1 MSENAAPSKKIIS
14 IDVGIAR
21 LAFCLFVKPAGSTEY
36 HIGKWSIVNL
46 TKTSE
51 ESNNCCTAGCKNA
64 AVLEK
69 NGQKY
74 FKKHCKKMPGLLPS
88 ADLKPAKINKLKL
101 ADLFALADKYAIP
114 YKKDAS
120 PSLKKADITAI
131 ITQYIKTNCFQPIE
145 KTNASELDLNTIGRN
160 IKENFNTIFSEDME
174 SISDVIIEN
183 QLSPMA
189 IRMKTIQGMISQYFI
204 MKNENI
210 QIRFV
215 NATNKLKS
223 STFEKST
230 FGKSTFGKSGAK
242 TEQNSAQNIVVSANE
257 VEQNVVVTVN
267 PEAQDFAPLLEKA
280 DYKDRKDLSIETCK
294 HIINTEAKYK
304 NTQWISFINEKR
316 KKDGIADLAD
326 CFLQGLWYLSTS
338 TFPKSTF

>member
-1 MSENAAPSKKIIS
+1 MSEFITPSKKIIS

-36 HIGKWSIVNL
+36 HIGKWSVVNL

-51 ESNNCCTAGCKNA
+51 ESNNCCTTGCKNA
-64 AVLEK
+64 AVFEK
-69 NGQKY
+69 NQLKY
-74 FKKHCKKMPGLLPS
+74 CKKHCKKMPGLLPS
-88 ADLKPAKINKLKL
+88 TDLKPAKINKLKL

-131 ITQYIKTNCFQPIE
+131 ITQYIKANCFQPIE

-160 IKENFNTIFSEDME
+160 IKENFNTIFSEDMD
-174 SISDVIIEN
+174 SISDVVIEN

-223 STFEKST
+223 TFSTFQKVE
-230 FGKSTFGKSGAK
+230 
-242 TEQNSAQNIVVSANE
+242 QNIVLSANTE
-257 VEQNVVVTVN
+257 TEDS
-267 PEAQDFAPLLEKA
+267 AQDFAPLFPKVDFPKV

-304 NTQWISFINEKR
+304 NTQWITFINEKR

-326 CFLQGLWYLSTS
+326 CFLQGLWYISTS
-338 TFPKSTF
+338 TFFTK